1 MSHQRTD
8 WSPAFCLALNQNC
21 SYAKHI
27 HFTSYGVMSRNTRKN
42 VMRRVRK
49 WEKSVNEFV
58 IHIQHTHMNKEFSHL
73 IFEQTTKTIACGRVS
88 EQARAQAMRSGARQ
102 PGKIMTIFPFIY
114 YLINLSS
121 IFSPSIRFCLLFRF
135 LCFFCC
141 ASSIYKIF
149 QLAWNM
155 RICERILFFLYIIRM
170 SDLPILYTY
179 IIWRVCLA
187 LYTCFTL
194 LCNPIFDI

>member
-1 MSHQRTD
+1 
-8 WSPAFCLALNQNC
+8 
-21 SYAKHI
+21 
-27 HFTSYGVMSRNTRKN
+27 MSRNTRKN

-73 IFEQTTKTIACGRVS
+73 IFGQTTKTIACGRVS
-88 EQARAQAMRSGARQ
+88 EQARAQAMRSSARQ

-155 RICERILFFLYIIRM
+155 WTNFVFSLYHPNERFADIIHIYYLARVLSFIHMFYPPVQSNFRYINYYVYRTREISLYFRWF
-170 SDLPILYTY
+170 SLCFGWFCCCWQNTY
-179 IIWRVCLA
+179 K
-187 LYTCFTL
+187 
-194 LCNPIFDI
+194 